1 MMLEL
6 VIVFILGAVI
16 GGRLTHDMMM
26 SATKRLLQD
35 LGIKERDLRRF
46 AEQQGITLPETPQDA
61 ADELTVVEITLEQQ
75 GNQIF
80 AYRKD
85 DSTFLGQ
92 GHDKESLIEAIAHRM
107 KDVRLVIAEEDG
119 ADLLQK
125 SHS

>member
-1 MMLEL
+1 MLEL

-46 AEQQGITLPETPQDA
+46 AEQQGITLPDTPQDA

-92 GHDKESLIEAIAHRM
+92 GHDKESLITAIAHRM

>member
-6 VIVFILGAVI
+6 VIVFILGAII
-16 GGRLTHDMMM
+16 GGRLTHNMMM

-46 AEQQGITLPETPQDA
+46 AEQQGITLPDTPQDA

-92 GHDKESLIEAIAHRM
+92 GHDKESLITAIAHRM

-119 ADLLQK
+119 AELLQK

>member
-46 AEQQGITLPETPQDA
+46 AEQQGITLPDTPQDA
-61 ADELTVVEITLEQQ
+61 AAELTVVEITLEQQ

-92 GHDKESLIEAIAHRM
+92 GHDKESLITAIAHRM

>member
-6 VIVFILGAVI
+6 VIVFILGAII
-16 GGRLTHDMMM
+16 GGRLTHNMMM

-46 AEQQGITLPETPQDA
+46 AEQQGITLPDTPQDA

-92 GHDKESLIEAIAHRM
+92 GHDKESLITAIAHRM

>member
-16 GGRLTHDMMM
+16 GGRLTHDIMM

-35 LGIKERDLRRF
+35 LGVKEADLRKF
-46 AEQQGITLPETPQDA
+46 AEKQGITLPDTPQDA
-61 ADELTVVEITLEQQ
+61 AAELTVVEITLEQQ

-92 GHDKESLIEAIAHRM
+92 GHDKESLITAIAHRM

-119 ADLLQK
+119 AELLQK

>member
-1 MMLEL
+1 MLEL
-6 VIVFILGAVI
+6 VIVFIIGAII
-16 GGRLTHDMMM
+16 GSRLTHDIMM

-46 AEQQGITLPETPQDA
+46 AEQQGITLPDTPQDA

-92 GHDKESLIEAIAHRM
+92 GHDKESLITAIAHRM

>member
-1 MMLEL
+1 MLEL

-16 GGRLTHDMMM
+16 GGRLTHNIMM

-35 LGIKERDLRRF
+35 LGVKEQDLRRF
-46 AEQQGITLPETPQDA
+46 AEKQGIQLPDIPEDA
-61 ADELTVVEITLEQQ
+61 AAELTVVEITLEQQ
-75 GNQIF
+75 GEQIF

-107 KDVRLVIAEEDG
+107 KDVRLVIAEQDG
-119 ADLLQK
+119 AELLQK
-125 SHS
+125 SHR

>member
-46 AEQQGITLPETPQDA
+46 AEKQGITLPETPQDA
-61 ADELTVVEITLEQQ
+61 AAELTVVEITLEQQ

-92 GHDKESLIEAIAHRM
+92 GHDKESLITAIAHRM

>member
-1 MMLEL
+1 MLEL

-16 GGRLTHDMMM
+16 GGRLTHNIMM

-35 LGIKERDLRRF
+35 LGIKEQDLRRF
-46 AEQQGITLPETPQDA
+46 AEKQGIQLPDIPEDA
-61 ADELTVVEITLEQQ
+61 APELTLVEITLEQQ
-75 GNQIF
+75 GEQIF

-107 KDVRLVIAEEDG
+107 KDVRLVIAEQDG
-119 ADLLQK
+119 AELLQK
-125 SHS
+125 SHR

>member
-1 MMLEL
+1 MLEL

-46 AEQQGITLPETPQDA
+46 AEQQGITLPDTPQDD
-61 ADELTVVEITLEQQ
+61 ADELTVVEITLAQQ

-92 GHDKESLIEAIAHRM
+92 GHDKESLIAAIAHRM

>member
-1 MMLEL
+1 
-6 VIVFILGAVI
+6 
-16 GGRLTHDMMM
+16 M

-35 LGIKERDLRRF
+35 LGVKERDLRKF
-46 AEQQGITLPETPQDA
+46 AERQGITLPDAPKDA

-92 GHDKESLIEAIAHRM
+92 GHDKESLIDAIAHRM
-107 KDVRLVIAEEDG
+107 KDVRLVITDEDG
-119 ADLLQK
+119 AELLQK
-125 SHS
+125 RHS

>member
-6 VIVFILGAVI
+6 VIVFILGAII
-16 GGRLTHDMMM
+16 GGRLTHNMMM

-46 AEQQGITLPETPQDA
+46 AEKQGITLPDTPQDA

-92 GHDKESLIEAIAHRM
+92 GHDKESLIDAIAHRM

-119 ADLLQK
+119 AELLQK

>member
-1 MMLEL
+1 MLEL

-16 GGRLTHDMMM
+16 GGRLTHNIMM

-35 LGIKERDLRRF
+35 LGVKEADLRRF
-46 AEQQGITLPETPQDA
+46 AEKQGITLPDTPQDA
-61 ADELTVVEITLEQQ
+61 AAELTVVEITLEQQ

-92 GHDKESLIEAIAHRM
+92 GHDKESLITAIAHRM

>member
-6 VIVFILGAVI
+6 VIVFILGAII
-16 GGRLTHDMMM
+16 GGRLTHNIMM

-35 LGIKERDLRRF
+35 LGVKEADLRKF
-46 AEQQGITLPETPQDA
+46 AEKQGITLPDTPQDA
-61 ADELTVVEITLEQQ
+61 AAELTVVEITLEQQ

-119 ADLLQK
+119 AELLQK

>member
-1 MMLEL
+1 MLEL

-16 GGRLTHDMMM
+16 GGRLTHNIMM

-35 LGIKERDLRRF
+35 LGVKEQDLRRF
-46 AEQQGITLPETPQDA
+46 AEKQGIHLPDTPEDA
-61 ADELTVVEITLEQQ
+61 APELTLVEITLEQQ
-75 GNQIF
+75 GEQIF

-107 KDVRLVIAEEDG
+107 KDVRLVIAEQDG
-119 ADLLQK
+119 AELLQK
-125 SHS
+125 RNT

>member
-6 VIVFILGAVI
+6 VIVFILGAII
-16 GGRLTHDMMM
+16 GGRLTHNMMM

-46 AEQQGITLPETPQDA
+46 AEKQGITLPDTPQDA
-61 ADELTVVEITLEQQ
+61 AAELTVVEITLEQQ

-92 GHDKESLIEAIAHRM
+92 GHDKESLIDAIAHRM
-107 KDVRLVIAEEDG
+107 KDVRLVITDEDG
-119 ADLLQK
+119 AELLQK
-125 SHS
+125 RHS

>member
-6 VIVFILGAVI
+6 VIVFILGAII
-16 GGRLTHDMMM
+16 GGRLTHNIMM

-35 LGIKERDLRRF
+35 LGVKEADLRKF
-46 AEQQGITLPETPQDA
+46 AERQGITLPDTPQDA
-61 ADELTVVEITLEQQ
+61 AAELTVVEITLEQQ

-119 ADLLQK
+119 AELLQK

>member
-46 AEQQGITLPETPQDA
+46 AEQQGITLPDTPQDA

-92 GHDKESLIEAIAHRM
+92 GHDKESLITAIAHRM

>member
-1 MMLEL
+1 MLEL
-6 VIVFILGAVI
+6 VIVFIIGAII
-16 GGRLTHDMMM
+16 GSRLTHDMMM

-35 LGIKERDLRRF
+35 LGIKERDLRKF

-61 ADELTVVEITLEQQ
+61 AAELTVVEITLEQK

-92 GHDKESLIEAIAHRM
+92 GHDKESLITAIAHRM

>member
-1 MMLEL
+1 MLEL

-16 GGRLTHDMMM
+16 GGRLTHNIMM

-35 LGIKERDLRRF
+35 LGIKEQDLRRF
-46 AEQQGITLPETPQDA
+46 AEKQGIHLPDTPEDA
-61 ADELTVVEITLEQQ
+61 APELTLVEITLEQQ
-75 GNQIF
+75 GEQIF

-107 KDVRLVIAEEDG
+107 KDVRLVIAEQDG
-119 ADLLQK
+119 AELLQK
-125 SHS
+125 RNT

>member
-6 VIVFILGAVI
+6 VIVFIIGAII
-16 GGRLTHDMMM
+16 GSRLTHDIMM

-61 ADELTVVEITLEQQ
+61 AAELTVVEITLEQQ

-92 GHDKESLIEAIAHRM
+92 GHDKESLITAIAHRM
-107 KDVRLVIAEEDG
+107 KDVR
-119 ADLLQK
+119 
-125 SHS
+125 

>member
-1 MMLEL
+1 MLEL
-6 VIVFILGAVI
+6 ILVFIIGAVI

-46 AEQQGITLPETPQDA
+46 AEKQGITLPDTPQDA

-92 GHDKESLIEAIAHRM
+92 GHDKESLIDAIAHRM
-107 KDVRLVIAEEDG
+107 KDVRLVITDEDG
-119 ADLLQK
+119 AELLQK
-125 SHS
+125 RHS

>member
-1 MMLEL
+1 MLEL

-35 LGIKERDLRRF
+35 LGIKERDLRKF

-61 ADELTVVEITLEQQ
+61 AAELTVVEITLEQQ

-92 GHDKESLIEAIAHRM
+92 GHDKESLITAIAHRM

>member
-1 MMLEL
+1 MLEL

-46 AEQQGITLPETPQDA
+46 AEQQGITLPDTPQDA
-61 ADELTVVEITLEQQ
+61 AAELTVVEITLEQQ

-92 GHDKESLIEAIAHRM
+92 GHDKESLITAIAHRM

>member
-16 GGRLTHDMMM
+16 GGRLTHNIMM

-35 LGIKERDLRRF
+35 LGVKEADLRKF
-46 AEQQGITLPETPQDA
+46 AEKQGITLPDTPQDA
-61 ADELTVVEITLEQQ
+61 AAELTVVEITLEQQ

-119 ADLLQK
+119 AELLQK

>member
-1 MMLEL
+1 MLEL

-46 AEQQGITLPETPQDA
+46 AEQQGITLPDTPQDA
-61 ADELTVVEITLEQQ
+61 AAELTVVEITLEQQ

-92 GHDKESLIEAIAHRM
+92 GHDKESLITAIAHRM

-125 SHS
+125 SHT

>member
-6 VIVFILGAVI
+6 VIVFIIGAII
-16 GGRLTHDMMM
+16 GSRLTHDMMM

-35 LGIKERDLRRF
+35 LGIKERDLRKF
-46 AEQQGITLPETPQDA
+46 AEKQGITLPETPQDA

-92 GHDKESLIEAIAHRM
+92 GHDKESLIDAIAHRM

>member
-1 MMLEL
+1 MLEL

-35 LGIKERDLRRF
+35 LGVKERDLRRF
-46 AEQQGITLPETPQDA
+46 AEKQGITLPETPQDA
-61 ADELTVVEITLEQQ
+61 AAELTVVEITLEQQ

-92 GHDKESLIEAIAHRM
+92 GHDKESLITAIAHRM

-125 SHS
+125 SHT

>member
-16 GGRLTHDMMM
+16 GGRLTHNIMM

-35 LGIKERDLRRF
+35 LGVKEADLRKF
-46 AEQQGITLPETPQDA
+46 AERQGITLPDTPQDA
-61 ADELTVVEITLEQQ
+61 AAELTVVEITLEQQ

-119 ADLLQK
+119 AELLQK

>member
-1 MMLEL
+1 MLEL

-16 GGRLTHDMMM
+16 GGRLTHNIMM

-35 LGIKERDLRRF
+35 LGIKEQDLRRF
-46 AEQQGITLPETPQDA
+46 AARQGIHLPDTPEDA
-61 ADELTVVEITLEQQ
+61 ASELTVVEITLEQQ

-107 KDVRLVIAEEDG
+107 KDVRLVIAEQDG
-119 ADLLQK
+119 AELLQK
-125 SHS
+125 RNT

>member
-6 VIVFILGAVI
+6 VIVFIIGAII
-16 GGRLTHDMMM
+16 GSRLTHDIMM

-61 ADELTVVEITLEQQ
+61 AAELTVVEITLEQQ

-92 GHDKESLIEAIAHRM
+92 GHDKESLITAIAHRM

>member
-6 VIVFILGAVI
+6 VIVFIIGAII

-125 SHS
+125 SHT

>member
-1 MMLEL
+1 MLEL
-6 VIVFILGAVI
+6 VIVFIIGAII
-16 GGRLTHDMMM
+16 GSRLTHDMMM

-35 LGIKERDLRRF
+35 LGIKERDLRKF

-61 ADELTVVEITLEQQ
+61 AAELTVVEITLEQQ

-92 GHDKESLIEAIAHRM
+92 GHDKESLITAIAHRM

>member
-61 ADELTVVEITLEQQ
+61 AAELTVVEITLEQQ

-92 GHDKESLIEAIAHRM
+92 GHDKESLITAIAHRM

>member
-1 MMLEL
+1 MLEL

-46 AEQQGITLPETPQDA
+46 AEQQGITLPDTPQDA

-92 GHDKESLIEAIAHRM
+92 GHDKESLIDAIAHRM

>member
-1 MMLEL
+1 MLEL

-16 GGRLTHDMMM
+16 GGRLTHNIMM

-35 LGIKERDLRRF
+35 LGVKEADLRRF
-46 AEQQGITLPETPQDA
+46 AEKQGITLPDTPQDA
-61 ADELTVVEITLEQQ
+61 AAELTVVEITLEQQ

-119 ADLLQK
+119 AELLQK

>member
-1 MMLEL
+1 MLEL
-6 VIVFILGAVI
+6 VIVFIIGAII
-16 GGRLTHDMMM
+16 GSRLTHDMMM

-46 AEQQGITLPETPQDA
+46 AEKQGITLPETPQDA
-61 ADELTVVEITLEQQ
+61 AAELTVVEITLEQQ

-92 GHDKESLIEAIAHRM
+92 GHDKESLITAIAHRM